1 MSQYRIFS
9 KPRQKPQ
16 LPGPFRWLGV
26 GSLWFYRVLTWGVLA
41 IGLAFAGTV
50 LALRYWVFPNIDSYR
65 EDIARIISERAGQI
79 VTIGGIHAQWEG
91 LRPQF
96 VLEQVTVYDATGQP
110 ALELPR
116 VDQTLSWLSVP
127 TLQLRTHALDIYR
140 PRLSIRRDARDVVS
154 IAGVEVAEGN
164 GGNDFVDALLRQREI
179 EVHDAT
185 IIWNDEFRKAPQLEL
200 TNVHLHLVNS
210 GGRHRFG
217 LRATPPKE
225 LAAPLDVRGDLRGGT
240 VAALA
245 EWNGNLFLELDYAD
259 IAAWRTWVPFPIEFP
274 RGAGAL
280 RAWLT
285 FSRDQLVEAVAD
297 VRLANVNTRVA
308 ADLPL
313 LDLSQLSG
321 RVGWK
326 QSDEGFEISTSKLG
340 LTTTGGLKLP
350 PVDFLLRVNAT
361 AARKQS
367 GGELQ
372 ASAIELAPLV
382 ALAEHLPFG
391 PETRRQFAEYSP
403 RGRLS
408 DVVIRWSGEWRE
420 PKQYSVRG
428 RFQGLAVNHAGKIP
442 GFAGASGTVEA
453 TERGGTL
460 FLNSQKATVQMPLV
474 FRDAHALEALSAQ
487 ISWAKNGGET
497 ELWLNNVTFSNAHLA
512 GSVFGVY
519 RTAGATSGSIDL
531 TGRLTRADARFVNRY
546 IPLAVSKKVRDWLDH
561 AFIAGRSNNVTLRI
575 KGKLDDYPF
584 PEGKDGVFQVTAR
597 VADGVLHYADG
608 WPNITNIAGDLV
620 FRGSRMDMHA
630 WEGAVSGVHLAKVR
644 AEIPDLAAKEEI
656 LNLSGE
662 AEGPTGNFLAFI
674 AKSPV
679 SGMIDDATRDW
690 QAQGTGRLGIKL
702 SIPLSDTDKSTIAGA
717 YQFAGNTLAISPE
730 LPILEQAGGRVEFTE
745 KAVRAQSVKGVVL
758 GGPVTINASTRDAG
772 VRVGIQGRIN
782 ADIARRAGG
791 PQWVQKLRGATD
803 WRATVTARKRAADIL
818 LESNLQGLAVNLP
831 APFVKAAAEN
841 WPARYEHRILA
852 DGQDRFSLT
861 VGDIVSMNL
870 VRRGEGEEA
879 TVTRGAVRFGGAAAE
894 PDRNG
899 VWVSGTVK
907 ALDADGWLDL
917 LGTGPGGPRIQWGG
931 VDASAG
937 TLDVLGWRF
946 DGLAVQASVEGGEWR
961 AALSGK
967 QLEGEAT
974 WQPQGRGKVV
984 ARMKTLTIPAASPG
998 ATPAAARSPQ
1008 SRVEPQDLPALDVV
1022 AEQFLI
1028 KDTQYG
1034 RLELS
1039 VVPDGRNWRL
1049 ERLLLSNP
1057 EGNLNLDGVWQ
1068 SAQPRPVTQVKLR
1081 LETSDIG
1088 KLLTRFGYPQGVRG
1102 GTAKL
1107 EGSLSWSG
1115 SLYELDYPTL
1125 SGNLRL
1131 EAAKGQFTKLDPG
1144 IGKLLGVLNLQSLP
1158 RRATLDFRDVFS
1170 EGFAFDDIS
1179 GAARIERG
1187 TATTENFRIRGPS
1200 ANVVM
1205 GGTVDLARETQ
1216 NLRVRITPQLSGSV
1230 AVGTGALVGGPVGVA
1245 AGVAA
1250 YLAQKVFKDPFG
1262 QLASFEYDVAGTW
1275 SEPTVKRVPLPSL
1288 VPVTGT
1294 E

>member
-1 MSQYRIFS
+1 LSQYRIFS
-9 KPRQKPQ
+9 EPRQKPK

-65 EDIARIISERAGQI
+65 EDIARIISERTGQI

-91 LRPQF
+91 LRPQL
-96 VLEQVTVYDATGQP
+96 VLEQVTVYDARGQP
-110 ALELPR
+110 VLELSR
-116 VDQTLSWLSVP
+116 VDNTLSWLSVP
-127 TLQLRTHALDIYR
+127 TFQLRTHALDIYR
-140 PRLSIRRDARDVVS
+140 PKLSIRRDERDVVS
-154 IAGVEVAEGN
+154 IAGVEVAEG
-164 GGNDFVDALLRQREI
+164 GGSNTFVNSLLRQRDI

-185 IIWNDEFRKAPQLEL
+185 IIWIDELRKAPQLEL
-200 TNVHLHLVNS
+200 TSVHLHLVNS

-225 LAAPLDVRGDLRGGT
+225 LAAPLDVRGDLQGGT
-240 VAALA
+240 IDALA
-245 EWNGNLFLELDYAD
+245 DWNGTLFLALDYAD
-259 IAAWRTWVPFPIEFP
+259 IAAWRTWVPFPIELP

-285 FSRDQLVEAVAD
+285 FSRDRLTEAVAD
-297 VRLANVNTRVA
+297 VRLTGVITRLA
-308 ADLPL
+308 ADLPQ
-313 LDLSQLSG
+313 LDLSRLSG

-326 QSDEGFEISTSKLG
+326 QSDQGFEISASKLG

-350 PVDFLLRVNAT
+350 PADFLLRLNVT
-361 AARKQS
+361 AARKRS

-372 ASAIELAPLV
+372 ASAVELAPIV

-391 PETRRQFAEYSP
+391 PETRRQLAEYSP

-408 DVVIRWSGEWRE
+408 EVAMRWSGEWSA
-420 PKQYSVRG
+420 PQQYNARG
-428 RFQGLAVNHAGKIP
+428 RFQRLSLNHVGRIP

-453 TERGGTL
+453 NERGGTL

-474 FRDAHALEALSAQ
+474 FRDAHELEALSAQ
-487 ISWAKNGGET
+487 ISWAKNAGET
-497 ELWLNNVTFSNAHLA
+497 ELWINNATFSNAHLA
-512 GSVFGVY
+512 GSAFGVY

-531 TGRLTRADARFVNRY
+531 TGRLTRADARFVGRY
-546 IPLAVSKKVRDWLDH
+546 IPLVVSKKVRDWLDR
-561 AFIAGRSNNVTLRI
+561 AFVAGRSNNVTLRM

-584 PEGKDGVFQVTAR
+584 PEGRGGVFQVTVR
-597 VADGVLHYADG
+597 VADGALHYADG
-608 WPNITNIAGDLV
+608 WPDITNIAGDLV

-630 WEGAVSGVHLAKVR
+630 WEGAVSGVQLAKVR
-644 AEIPDLAAKEEI
+644 AEIPDLAAKEEL
-656 LNLSGE
+656 LNISGE
-662 AEGPTGNFLAFI
+662 AEGPTDNFLAFV

-679 SGMIDDATRDW
+679 SGMIDDATRGW
-690 QAQGTGRLGIKL
+690 QAQGTGRLGLKL
-702 SIPLSDTDKSTIAGA
+702 SIPLSDTDKSTVAGV

-730 LPILEQAGGRVEFTE
+730 LPPLEQAGGRVEFTE
-745 KAVRAQSVKGVVL
+745 NAVRARSVKGVVL
-758 GGPVTINASTRDAG
+758 GGPVTINVSPRDGA
-772 VRVGIQGRIN
+772 VRVGIQGRMN
-782 ADIARRAGG
+782 ADVARRAGG
-791 PQWVQKLRGATD
+791 PQWVQKVRGATD

-818 LESNLQGLAVNLP
+818 LESNLQGLAINLP
-831 APFVKAAAEN
+831 APLVKTAAEN
-841 WPARYEHRILA
+841 WPTRYEHRILA
-852 DGQDRFSLT
+852 DGQVRLGLT
-861 VGDIVSMNL
+861 VSDIVSMNL
-870 VRRGEGEEA
+870 VRRGEGKEA
-879 TVTRGAVRFGGAAAE
+879 TVTHGAVRFGGAAAE
-894 PDRNG
+894 PDRSG
-899 VWVSGTVK
+899 VWVSGAVK
-907 ALDADGWLDL
+907 ALDVDGWLDL
-917 LGTGPGGPRIQWGG
+917 LGPGPGGPRIQWGG
-931 VDASAG
+931 VDASVG

-946 DGLAVQASVEGGEWR
+946 DGLAVKASVQSGEWQ

-967 QLEGEAT
+967 ELEGEAT
-974 WQPQGRGKVV
+974 WQPQDRGKIV
-984 ARMKTLTIPAASPG
+984 ARMKTLAIPAASPG
-998 ATPAAARSPQ
+998 AVPAAANSTQ

-1028 KDTQYG
+1028 KGTHYG

-1039 VVPDGRNWRL
+1039 VVPEGRNRRL

-1057 EGNLNLDGVWQ
+1057 ESNLKLDGVWQ
-1068 SAQPRPVTQVKLR
+1068 SAQPRPVTQVQLR
-1081 LETSDIG
+1081 LETSNIG
-1088 KLLTRFGYPQGVRG
+1088 RLLTRLGYPEGVRR
-1102 GTAKL
+1102 GTATL

-1115 SLYELDYPTL
+1115 SLYELDYPTM
-1125 SGNLRL
+1125 SGNLKL
-1131 EAAKGQFTKLDPG
+1131 DAEKGQFTKLDPG

-1158 RRATLDFRDVFS
+1158 RRVTLDFRDVFS

-1187 TATTENFRIRGPS
+1187 TATTEKFRIRGPA

-1230 AVGTGALVGGPVGVA
+1230 AVGTGALVGGPAGVA

-1275 SEPTVKRVPLPSL
+1275 SEPTVKRVPLPPL
-1288 VPVTGT
+1288 APATGT